1 MFWQGAEHMEHT
13 SIQAGVVDD
22 ASSLSLDGVWF
33 AGDAQPHLLLD
44 DTVPHHAGNGSE
56 TP

>member
-1 MFWQGAEHMEHT
+1 MEHT